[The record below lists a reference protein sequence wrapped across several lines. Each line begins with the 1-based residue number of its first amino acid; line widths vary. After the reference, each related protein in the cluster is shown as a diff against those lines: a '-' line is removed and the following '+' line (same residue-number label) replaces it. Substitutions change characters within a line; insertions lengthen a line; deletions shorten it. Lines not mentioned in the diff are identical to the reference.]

1 MLICYRN
8 HDNERGI
15 LCILDTKTMK
25 FRLMKTIDVARLVS
39 QGHIVGGITLDGN
52 RVGIAKSVISEDLED
67 RRYCGIFIE
76 DSLDIDYIDGE
87 LQIMFGDME
96 YINLS
101 ISPDDIEKMDLFRVL
116 WVTYIDCSCKSC
128 LLVYVGIE
136 NRLIQY
142 TLRYEGGKWVVCDA
156 LEVNTGK

>member
-8 HDNERGI
+8 YDNERGV

-39 QGHIVGGITLDGN
+39 QGHIVGGIILDGN

-67 RRYCGIFIE
+67 RRYHGISIE

-87 LQIMFGDME
+87 FQIMFGDME
-96 YINLS
+96 CINLS
-101 ISPDDIEKMDLFRVL
+101 IRPDDIEKMDLFRVF
-116 WVTYIDCSCKSC
+116 WVTYIDCSCESC

-142 TLRYEGGKWVVCDA
+142 TLRYEGEKWVVCDS

>member
-8 HDNERGI
+8 YDNERGI

-52 RVGIAKSVISEDLED
+52 RVGIAKSVVSEDLED
-67 RRYCGIFIE
+67 RRYRGIPIE

-116 WVTYIDCSCKSC
+116 WVTYIDCSCESC

-136 NRLIQY
+136 KRLIQY
-142 TLRYEGGKWVVCDA
+142 TVRYAGGKWVVCDS

>member
-25 FRLMKTIDVARLVS
+25 FRLMKTIDIVRLVA
-39 QGHIVGGITLDGN
+39 QGHIVGGITVDGN
-52 RVGIAKSVISEDLED
+52 RVGISKSIFSSDLEG
-67 RRYCGIFIE
+67 RQYRGVSIE
-76 DSLDIDYIDGE
+76 DSLDVDYIDGE
-87 LQIMFGDME
+87 LQIIFGDME

-101 ISPDDIEKMDLFRVL
+101 ISPNDIDKVDLFRVL
-116 WVTYIDCSCKSC
+116 WVTYIDCSCESC
-128 LLVYVGIE
+128 LLVYAGIK

-142 TLRYEGGKWVVCDA
+142 TLRHEGGKWVVCDS

>member
-8 HDNERGI
+8 YDNERGV
-15 LCILDTKTMK
+15 LCILDTKAMK
-25 FRLMKTIDVARLVS
+25 FRLMKTVDVARLVS
-39 QGHIVGGITLDGN
+39 QGHIVGGITLDEN

-67 RRYCGIFIE
+67 RRYRGIPIE

-116 WVTYIDCSCKSC
+116 WVTYIDCSCESC

-136 NRLIQY
+136 KRLIQY
-142 TLRYEGGKWVVCDA
+142 TVRYVGGKWVVCDS